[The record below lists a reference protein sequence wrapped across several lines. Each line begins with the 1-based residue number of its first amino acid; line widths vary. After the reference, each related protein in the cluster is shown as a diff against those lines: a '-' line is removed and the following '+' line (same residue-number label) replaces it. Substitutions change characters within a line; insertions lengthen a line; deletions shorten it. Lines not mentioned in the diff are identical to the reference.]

1 MSFSKLFQ
9 HSNSSLYSLR
19 GSVLDCSIEFS
30 RENIIYLNTGL
41 KSTTLCFQSELNTT
55 KELELNGAM
64 HHEVQTTS
72 SKSDAALQCFAESQR
87 FAQSSLAALRANKTQ
102 TTAINNKHILYN
114 VAIENLDIFG
124 EAKLVLPKSL
134 SIIRKRK
141 LVWSELKKV
150 WHSSK
155 NRVRGFLFN
164 SVKGG
169 FAVAIAGHI
178 AFLPKSLLIKR
189 YGQGKFRFFS
199 IVNMNPSFQN
209 IVIKELAS
217 TAEEKPLRSNLSK
230 VNDRVNNVGNFVD
243 LLKKK
248 KNPHI
253 VSFRRT

>member
-19 GSVLDCSIEFS
+19 GNVLDCSIEFS
-30 RENIIYLNTGL
+30 RGNMIYLNTGL
-41 KSTTLCFQSELNTT
+41 KSNTVCFQSELNTT
-55 KELELNGAM
+55 KELELN
-64 HHEVQTTS
+64 QITS
-72 SKSDAALQCFAESQR
+72 NKNDEIQR
-87 FAQSSLAALRANKTQ
+87 FAQTNITETS
-102 TTAINNKHILYN
+102 AINNKRVLYN

-124 EAKLVLPKSL
+124 EAKLLLPKSL

-141 LVWSELKKV
+141 LVWSELNKV
-150 WHSSK
+150 WCSSQ
-155 NRVRGFLFN
+155 NRVRGFVFN

-178 AFLPKSLLIKR
+178 AFLPKSLLMKR
-189 YGQGKFRFFS
+189 YGQSKFRFFS

-230 VNDRVNNVGNFVD
+230 VNDRLNNVGNFVD

-253 VSFRRT
+253 AISRRT